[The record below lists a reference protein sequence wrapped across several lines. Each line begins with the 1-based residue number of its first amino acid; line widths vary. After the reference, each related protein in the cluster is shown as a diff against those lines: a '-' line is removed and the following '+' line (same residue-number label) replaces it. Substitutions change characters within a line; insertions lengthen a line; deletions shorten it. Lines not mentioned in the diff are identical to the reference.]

1 MLPDYEHAKALFGR
15 YGLELSAGCYEKLD
29 YYASFLVEYNQ
40 KVNLTA
46 LTAPEEILIK
56 HFLDSM
62 LLTRHVQIPLGAS
75 LIDVGT
81 GAGFPSVPVLL
92 LREDL
97 QLTLLDSLNK
107 RIVFLQQ
114 LAEKLG
120 IRVRCIHARAEE
132 AGRMPELR
140 EQFDL
145 ATARAVAA
153 MPVLTE
159 YCIPFVK
166 PGGIFVA
173 MKGPSEHASDA
184 SHGSA
189 TLGGTDPYEVD
200 YTLEEDARRL
210 ICIRK
215 ISQTSTK
222 YPRNSSQIKAKPLI

>member
-173 MKGPSEHASDA
+173 MKGP
-184 SHGSA
+184 
-189 TLGGTDPYEVD
+189 
-200 YTLEEDARRL
+200 
-210 ICIRK
+210 
-215 ISQTSTK
+215 
-222 YPRNSSQIKAKPLI
+222 